1 MLCSKDSCMPVS
13 TDSVQKENR
22 VREENFVKALVRM
35 RNAQEFDDYC
45 FEQGISVEQQAEWIE
60 RHGKKV
66 TLADLF
72 TKLTT

>member
-35 RNAQEFDDYC
+35 RNAQDFDDYC
-45 FEQGISVEQQAEWIE
+45 FEQGISDFPWNWL
-60 RHGKKV
+60 
-66 TLADLF
+66 TDLGW
-72 TKLTT
+72 LN